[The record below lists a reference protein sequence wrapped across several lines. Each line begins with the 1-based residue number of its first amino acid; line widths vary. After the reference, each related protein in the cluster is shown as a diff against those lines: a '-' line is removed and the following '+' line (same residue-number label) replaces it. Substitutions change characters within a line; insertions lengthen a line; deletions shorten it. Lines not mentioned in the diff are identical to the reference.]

1 MSGQKSTHLI
11 MNRRELLK
19 SGALAGALSLVP
31 FSNVFGNEK
40 QTPLNLEDDLSGCKK
55 IKLDELDLFI
65 LTDGFIH
72 EKNLESFAPRGN
84 VAELKRILKDNFRS
98 EEYVDM
104 AMNVLLVK
112 TKNRLILLDAGMGIF
127 ADERTGFLLKSLQKA
142 GFSPKDITDIFLS
155 HAHPDHIGG
164 VVDKQ
169 HNLIFPNANIFI
181 SKIEHDFWMKATIKD
196 FNNSILKTVPEV
208 LNQIIPGIQN
218 VLKTIQPKLKFYDLN
233 TTLYDHFSFQLAP
246 GHTPGLTVMTISSGN
261 EKLLYIADLIHSDVI
276 LFPHLDW
283 GYFGDTDLDIAI
295 ESRRKLLQQLA
306 ETKTRAFAYH
316 LPWPGLGFTKKNG
329 NAFEW
334 FPEVFM
340 N

>member
-1 MSGQKSTHLI
+1 

-19 SGALAGALSLVP
+19 TGILAGTLSIIP
-31 FSNVFGNEK
+31 FSNTFAAINEP
-40 QTPLNLEDDLSGCKK
+40 QLNLEDDLSGFKK
-55 IKLDELDLFI
+55 IKLGKLDLFI

-84 VAELKRILKDNFRS
+84 VSELKSILKDNFRS
-98 EEYVDM
+98 DEYVDM

-112 TKNRLILLDAGMGIF
+112 TKNKLILLDAGMGIF

-142 GFSPKDITDIFLS
+142 GFSPKDITDVFLS

-169 HNLIFPNANIFI
+169 NKLVFPNANIFI
-181 SKIEHDFWMKATIKD
+181 SKVEYDFWMQATIKD
-196 FNNSILKTVPEV
+196 FSNSILKTVPDV

-218 VLKTIQPKLKFYDLN
+218 VLKAIQPKLKFYDLN
-233 TTLYDHFSFQLAP
+233 KSLYDNFNFQLAP

-261 EKLLYIADLIHSDVI
+261 EKLLYIADLIHSDII
-276 LFPHLDW
+276 LFPHPDW

-295 ESRRKLLQQLA
+295 ASRKKLLQQLA

-334 FPEVFM
+334 FPEAFM

>member
-1 MSGQKSTHLI
+1 

-19 SGALAGALSLVP
+19 TGILAGTLSIIP
-31 FSNVFGNEK
+31 FSNAFAATNEPK
-40 QTPLNLEDDLSGCKK
+40 LSLEDDLSGFKK
-55 IKLDELDLFI
+55 IKLGELDLFI

-84 VAELKRILKDNFRS
+84 VSELKSILKDNFRS
-98 EEYVDM
+98 DEYVDM

-112 TKNRLILLDAGMGIF
+112 TKNKLILLDAGIGIF
-127 ADERTGFLLKSLQKA
+127 ADERTGFLVKSLQKA
-142 GFSPKDITDIFLS
+142 GFSPKDITDVFLS

-169 HNLIFPNANIFI
+169 NKLVFPNANIFI
-181 SKIEHDFWMKATIKD
+181 SKVEHDFWMQATIKD
-196 FNNSILKTVPEV
+196 FNNSILKTVPDV
-208 LNQIIPGIQN
+208 LKQIIPGIQN
-218 VLKTIQPKLKFYDLN
+218 VLKAIQPKLKFYDLN
-233 TTLYDHFSFQLAP
+233 KSLYDNFNFQLAP

-276 LFPHLDW
+276 LFPHPDW

-295 ESRRKLLQQLA
+295 ASRKKLLQQLA
-306 ETKTRAFAYH
+306 ETKIRAFAYH

>member
-1 MSGQKSTHLI
+1 

-19 SGALAGALSLVP
+19 TGILAGTLSIIP
-31 FSNVFGNEK
+31 FSETLATAK
-40 QTPLNLEDDLSGCKK
+40 ETALNLEDDLSGFKK
-55 IKLDELDLFI
+55 IKLGELDLFI

-84 VAELKRILKDNFRS
+84 ISELKTILKDNFRS
-98 EEYVDM
+98 DEYVDM

-112 TKNRLILLDAGMGIF
+112 AKNKLILLDAGMGIF
-127 ADERTGFLLKSLQKA
+127 SDERTGFLVKSLQKA

-169 HNLIFPNANIFI
+169 NKLVFPNANIFI
-181 SKIEHDFWMKATIKD
+181 SKVEHDFWMQATIKD
-196 FNNSILKTVPEV
+196 FSNSILKTVPDV
-208 LNQIIPGIQN
+208 LNQIIPGIQK
-218 VLKTIQPKLKFYDLN
+218 VLKIIQPKLKFYDLN
-233 TTLYDHFSFQLAP
+233 SSLYDNFNFQLAP
-246 GHTPGLTVMTISSGN
+246 GHTPGLTAITISSGN
-261 EKLLYIADLIHSDVI
+261 EKLIYIADLIHSDII
-276 LFPHLDW
+276 LFPHPDW

-295 ESRRKLLQQLA
+295 ASRKKLLQQLA

-316 LPWPGLGFTKKNG
+316 LPWPGLGFTKKWG

-334 FPEVFM
+334 IPEAFM